1 MFCITSSEIDA
12 HVGRQLK
19 TRRLYLRMKQADLAR
34 ALQVSIQQV
43 HKYETAKSSLPAVK
57 LIALSRVLGVEPAYF
72 FLGLDADDAMH
83 GPSQTDRRPDRLT
96 G

>member
-1 MFCITSSEIDA
+1 MFCITSGEIDA
-12 HVGRQLK
+12 HIGRQLK
-19 TRRLYLRMKQADLAR
+19 ARRLYLRMKQGDLAH

-57 LIALSRVLGVEPAYF
+57 LIPLSRVLGVEPAYF
-72 FLGLDADDAMH
+72 FQGLDADDAVRAAAR
-83 GPSQTDRRPDRLT
+83 PDRQPDRLT